1 MSASVASLVG
11 EELLAPAPPPA
22 VAYAAR
28 LATLFDAPQAV
39 LFYGSILRT
48 GDLDGVMDFYVL
60 TERVRPGL
68 RGLATR
74 LLWPDV
80 SYHELEIDGQVLRA
94 KVATMTLDQFGK
106 ATRGEGIDTT
116 IWARFVQPVGLVWSA
131 DSSAVP
137 QVVEAVADAART
149 AARFAAALG
158 PSEGP
163 PEAYWSALFQETY
176 AAEFRVEKGGRERS
190 ILSFDVARYHR
201 LLIACWR
208 EEGLLDLEGD
218 GSVRPALAEADRR
231 RLRAAWRLRRR
242 MGRPLNYARLVK
254 AAFTFEGAARYAAWK
269 IERHT
274 GMPVALTPWRERHPV
289 LAAPGVLWRLW
300 RQRQAQGKV
309 NTPTSNHPDESR
321 DPS

>member
-1 MSASVASLVG
+1 MSEAVASLVG
-11 EELLAPAPPPA
+11 EELRAPAPPQA
-22 VAYAAR
+22 VALAYR
-28 LATLFDAPQAV
+28 LLDRFEAPLAV

-48 GDLDGVMDFYVL
+48 GDLDGVLDFYVL
-60 TERVRPGL
+60 TQRVRPGP

-80 SYHELEIDGQVLRA
+80 SYHEVELDGQVLRA
-94 KVATMTLDQFGK
+94 KVATMTLAQFQS
-106 ATRGEGIDTT
+106 ATRGQGIDTT
-116 IWARFVQPVGLVWSA
+116 IWARFVQPAGLVWSA
-131 DSSAVP
+131 NPAVAG

-163 PEAYWSALFQETY
+163 PATYWSALFQETY

-190 ILSFDVARYHR
+190 ILAFDVERYHR
-201 LLIACWR
+201 LLVACWR
-208 EEGLLDLEGD
+208 EEGLLDIETET
-218 GSVRPALAEADRR
+218 SVQPTLNEADRKR
-231 RLRAAWRLRRR
+231 IQAAWRLRRR
-242 MGRPLNYARLVK
+242 MGRPLNYARLIK

-300 RQRQAQGKV
+300 RQRQAHSKAQKAGKA
-309 NTPTSNHPDESR
+309 
-321 DPS
+321 

>member
-1 MSASVASLVG
+1 MSRDALVRQAR
-11 EELLAPAPPPA
+11 EELQAEPPPA
-22 VAYAAR
+22 VAALGRTLAQAR
-28 LATLFDAPQAV
+28 GAVAV
-39 LFYGSILRT
+39 LFYGSALRT
-48 GDLDGVMDFYVL
+48 GDLDGVLDFYVL
-60 TERVRPGL
+60 TQRVRPGP

-80 SYHELEIDGQVLRA
+80 SYHEVELDGQVLRA
-94 KVATMTLDQFGK
+94 KVATMTLAQFQS
-106 ATRGEGIDTT
+106 ATRGQGIDTT
-116 IWARFVQPVGLVWSA
+116 IWARFVQPAGLVWSA
-131 DSSAVP
+131 NPAVAG

-163 PEAYWSALFQETY
+163 PATYWSALFQETY

-190 ILSFDVARYHR
+190 ILAFDVERYHR
-201 LLIACWR
+201 LLVACWR
-208 EEGLLDLEGD
+208 EEGLLDIETET
-218 GSVRPALAEADRR
+218 SVQPTLNEADRKR
-231 RLRAAWRLRRR
+231 IQAAWRLRRR
-242 MGRPLNYARLVK
+242 MGRPLNYARLIK

-300 RQRQAQGKV
+300 RQRQAHSKAQKAGKA
-309 NTPTSNHPDESR
+309 
-321 DPS
+321 

>member
-1 MSASVASLVG
+1 MTGAVSSLVG
-11 EELLAPAPPPA
+11 EELLAPAPPQA
-22 VAYAAR
+22 VA
-28 LATLFDAPQAV
+28 LATQLLDRFEAPLAV

-48 GDLDGVMDFYVL
+48 GDLDGVLDFYVL

-80 SYHELEIDGQVLRA
+80 SYHELEVDGQVLRA
-94 KVATMTLDQFGK
+94 KVATMTLAQFQA
-106 ATRGEGIDTT
+106 ATRGQGIDTT
-116 IWARFVQPVGLVWSA
+116 IWARFVQPAGLVWSA
-131 DSSAVP
+131 NQAVAD

-158 PSEGP
+158 PAAGSAET
-163 PEAYWSALFQETY
+163 YWSALFKETY

-190 ILSFDVARYHR
+190 ILGFDVTRYHR
-201 LLIACWR
+201 LLIACWG
-208 EEGLLDLEGD
+208 EEGLLEVETGD
-218 GSVRPALAEADRR
+218 EVRPRLSDADRK
-231 RLRAAWRLRRR
+231 RLQAAWRLRRR
-242 MGRPLNYARLVK
+242 MGRPLNYARLIK

-300 RQRQAQGKV
+300 RQRQAQGKAEV
-309 NTPTSNHPDESR
+309 
-321 DPS
+321 

>member
-1 MSASVASLVG
+1 MSGAVASLVG
-11 EELLAPAPPPA
+11 EELLAPVPPQAAALAHRLLDRFEAP
-22 VAYAAR
+22 
-28 LATLFDAPQAV
+28 LAV

-48 GDLDGVMDFYVL
+48 GDLDGVLDFYVL
-60 TERVRPGL
+60 TQDVRPGL

-80 SYHELEIDGQVLRA
+80 SYHEVELDGQVLRA
-94 KVATMTLDQFGK
+94 KVAPMTLAQFQA
-106 ATRGEGIDTT
+106 ATRGRGIDTT
-116 IWARFVQPVGLVWSA
+116 IWARFVQPAGLVWSA
-131 DSSAVP
+131 NPVVAD

-163 PEAYWSALFQETY
+163 PEAYWTALFQETY

-190 ILSFDVARYHR
+190 ILAFDVDRYHR
-201 LLIACWR
+201 LLVACWR
-208 EEGLLDLEGD
+208 EEGMLDI
-218 GSVRPALAEADRR
+218 EADGAVQPVLSRAGR
-231 RLRAAWRLRRR
+231 KRIQAAWRLRRR

-274 GMPVALTPWRERHPV
+274 GMPVALTPWRERHPL

-300 RQRQAQGKV
+300 RQRQAQGKAKL
-309 NTPTSNHPDESR
+309 
-321 DPS
+321 

>member
-1 MSASVASLVG
+1 MTETVASLVG
-11 EELLAPAPPPA
+11 GELLAPAPPPA
-22 VAYAAR
+22 VAYAGK
-28 LATLFDAPQAV
+28 LSKLFDAPLAV

-68 RGLATR
+68 RGLATKV
-74 LLWPDV
+74 LWPDV
-80 SYHELEIDGQVLRA
+80 SYHELEIEGRVLRA
-94 KVATMTLDQFGK
+94 KVATMTLDQFRA
-106 ATRGEGIDTT
+106 ATRGAGIDTT
-116 IWARFVQPVGLVWSA
+116 IWARFVQPAGLVWSTGA
-131 DSSAVP
+131 E
-137 QVVEAVADAART
+137 VVSEVIEAVADAART

-158 PSEGP
+158 PFEGP

-201 LLIACWR
+201 LLVACWR
-208 EEGLLDLEGD
+208 EEGLLDLEPD
-218 GSVRPALAEADRR
+218 GPVRPALDAADRKR
-231 RLRAAWRLRRR
+231 IQAAWRLRRR

-300 RQRQAQGKV
+300 RQRQAQTK
-309 NTPTSNHPDESR
+309 S
-321 DPS
+321 

>member
-1 MSASVASLVG
+1 MIASVASLVG
-11 EELLAPAPPPA
+11 EELLAAAPPPA
-22 VAYAAR
+22 VAYAAK
-28 LATLFDAPQAV
+28 LAQLFDAPQAV

-60 TERVRPGL
+60 TAHVRPGL

-74 LLWPDV
+74 VLWPDV

-94 KVATMTLDQFGK
+94 KVATMTLEQFGK

-116 IWARFVQPVGLVWSA
+116 IWARFVQPAGLVWNA
-131 DSSAVP
+131 GPAVVP
-137 QVVEAVADAART
+137 LVVEAVAAAART

-208 EEGLLDLEGD
+208 EDGLLGSETD
-218 GSVRPALAEADRR
+218 GSVQPALGPADRK
-231 RLRAAWRLRRR
+231 RLQAAWRLRRR

-300 RQRQAQGKV
+300 RQRQARAK
-309 NTPTSNHPDESR
+309 T
-321 DPS
+321 

>member
-1 MSASVASLVG
+1 MTGTVARLVG
-11 EELLAPAPPPA
+11 EELLAPAPPQA
-22 VAYAAR
+22 VTFAAR
-28 LATLFDAPQAV
+28 LVELFDAPQAV

-60 TERVRPGL
+60 TERVRPGP
-68 RGLATR
+68 RGLVTR

-80 SYHELEIDGQVLRA
+80 SYHELEVDGQVLRA
-94 KVATMTLDQFGK
+94 KVATMTLTQFQA
-106 ATRGEGIDTT
+106 ATRGQGIDTT
-116 IWARFVQPVGLVWSA
+116 IWARFVQPAGLVWSA
-131 DSSAVP
+131 TPAIAG

-158 PSEGP
+158 PPEGA
-163 PEAYWSALFQETY
+163 PEVYWSALFQETY

-208 EEGLLDLEGD
+208 EEGLLDAETD
-218 GSVRPALAEADRR
+218 GSVRPTLDGADRKR
-231 RLRAAWRLRRR
+231 VQAAWRLRRR
-242 MGRPLNYARLVK
+242 MGRPLNYARLIK
-254 AAFTFEGAARYAAWK
+254 AAFTFDGAARYAAWK

-274 GMPVALTPWRERHPV
+274 GMPVALTPWRERHPL

-300 RQRQAQGKV
+300 RQRQAQGKAKV
-309 NTPTSNHPDESR
+309 
-321 DPS
+321 

>member
-1 MSASVASLVG
+1 MTETVASLVG
-11 EELLAPAPPPA
+11 GELLAPAPPSA

-28 LATLFDAPQAV
+28 LAQLFDAPQAV

-60 TERVRPGL
+60 TEHLRPGL
-68 RGLATR
+68 RGLATKV
-74 LLWPDV
+74 LWPDV
-80 SYHELEIDGQVLRA
+80 SYHELEIDGRVLRA
-94 KVATMTLDQFGK
+94 KVATMTLDQFRK

-116 IWARFVQPVGLVWSA
+116 IWARFVQPAGLVWSA
-131 DSSAVP
+131 GPQVTA

-158 PSEGP
+158 PAEGP

-201 LLIACWR
+201 LLVACWR
-208 EEGLLDLEGD
+208 EEGWLDLGTD
-218 GSVRPALAEADRR
+218 GSVQPALGMADRK
-231 RLRAAWRLRRR
+231 RLQAAWRLRRR
-242 MGRPLNYARLVK
+242 LGRPLNYARLVK

-300 RQRQAQGKV
+300 RARQAQGKA
-309 NTPTSNHPDESR
+309 PKGA
-321 DPS
+321 

>member
-1 MSASVASLVG
+1 MTASVASLVG

-22 VAYAAR
+22 VAYAVK
-28 LATLFDAPQAV
+28 LAELFDAPQAV

-60 TERVRPGL
+60 TQHVRPGL

-80 SYHELEIDGQVLRA
+80 SYHELEIGGQMLRA
-94 KVATMTLDQFGK
+94 KVATMTLEQFRN

-116 IWARFVQPVGLVWSA
+116 IWARFVQPAGLVWSTNP
-131 DSSAVP
+131 AVGA

-158 PSEGP
+158 PVEGP

-201 LLIACWR
+201 LLIVCWH
-208 EEGLLDLEGD
+208 EEGLLDIETGGLVQPTLT
-218 GSVRPALAEADRR
+218 SQDRKR
-231 RLRAAWRLRRR
+231 IQAAWRLRRR
-242 MGRPLNYARLVK
+242 MGRPLNYARLIK

-300 RQRQAQGKV
+300 RERQAQSKTPKAGKA
-309 NTPTSNHPDESR
+309 
-321 DPS
+321 

>member
-1 MSASVASLVG
+1 LVG

-28 LATLFDAPQAV
+28 LAELFDAPQAV

-60 TERVRPGL
+60 TQHVRPGL

-80 SYHELEIDGQVLRA
+80 SYHELEVGGQVLRA
-94 KVATMTLDQFGK
+94 KVATMTLEQFRK
-106 ATRGEGIDTT
+106 ATRGEGVDTT
-116 IWARFVQPVGLVWSA
+116 IWARFVQPAGLVWSVSPQVA
-131 DSSAVP
+131 A

-201 LLIACWR
+201 LLVACWR
-208 EEGLLDLEGD
+208 EEGLLDIETEGAVQPRL
-218 GSVRPALAEADRR
+218 GEASRKR
-231 RLRAAWRLRRR
+231 IQAAWRLRRR
-242 MGRPLNYARLVK
+242 MGRPLNYARLIK
-254 AAFTFEGAARYAAWK
+254 AAFTFDGAARYAAWK

-300 RQRQAQGKV
+300 RQRQAQARAQKAGKA
-309 NTPTSNHPDESR
+309 
-321 DPS
+321 

>member
-1 MSASVASLVG
+1 MTGAVASLVG
-11 EELLAPAPPPA
+11 AELLAPVPPQ
-22 VAYAAR
+22 AAAFATR
-28 LATLFDAPQAV
+28 LLDRFDTPLAV

-60 TERVRPGL
+60 TQRVRPGL
-68 RGLATR
+68 RGLATT

-80 SYHELEIDGQVLRA
+80 SYHELELDGQVLRA
-94 KVATMTLDQFGK
+94 KVATMTLAQFHK

-116 IWARFVQPVGLVWSA
+116 IWARFVQPAGLVWSA
-131 DSSAVP
+131 DPEVAD

-149 AARFAAALG
+149 AARYAAALG
-158 PSEGP
+158 PPEGP

-190 ILSFDVARYHR
+190 ILGFDVDRYRR
-201 LLIACWR
+201 LLVACWR
-208 EEGLLDLEGD
+208 EAGVLDLEAD
-218 GSVRPALAEADRR
+218 GSIQPALSAEDRQR
-231 RLRAAWRLRRR
+231 IQAAWRLRRR

-300 RQRQAQGKV
+300 RARRAQGGGPKV
-309 NTPTSNHPDESR
+309 V
-321 DPS
+321 

>member
-1 MSASVASLVG
+1 MSGAVASLVG
-11 EELLAPAPPPA
+11 EELLAPVPPQAAALAHRLLDRFEAP
-22 VAYAAR
+22 
-28 LATLFDAPQAV
+28 LAV

-48 GDLDGVMDFYVL
+48 GDLDGVLDFYVL
-60 TERVRPGL
+60 TQDVRPGL

-80 SYHELEIDGQVLRA
+80 SYHEVELDGQVLRA
-94 KVATMTLDQFGK
+94 KVATMTLAQFQA
-106 ATRGEGIDTT
+106 ATRGRGIDTT
-116 IWARFVQPVGLVWSA
+116 IWARFVQPAGLVWSA
-131 DSSAVP
+131 NPVVAD

-190 ILSFDVARYHR
+190 ILAFDIDRYHR
-201 LLIACWR
+201 LLVACWR
-208 EEGLLDLEGD
+208 EEGLLDIEAD
-218 GSVRPALAEADRR
+218 GAVQPALSQADRKR
-231 RLRAAWRLRRR
+231 IQAAWRLRRR

-300 RQRQAQGKV
+300 RAQQGRK
-309 NTPTSNHPDESR
+309 TR
-321 DPS
+321 KA

>member
-1 MSASVASLVG
+1 MTDTVASLTRD
-11 EELLAPAPPPA
+11 ELLAPAPPHA
-22 VAYAAR
+22 VTYAAK
-28 LATLFDAPQAV
+28 LAALFEAPLAV

-60 TERVRPGL
+60 TEHVRPGL

-80 SYHELEIDGQVLRA
+80 SYHELELDGQVLRA
-94 KVATMTLDQFGK
+94 KVATMTLAQFRK

-116 IWARFVQPVGLVWSA
+116 IWARFVQPAGLVWSA
-131 DSSAVP
+131 SPAVGE
-137 QVVEAVADAART
+137 QVIEAVADAACT
-149 AARFAAALG
+149 AARFSAALG
-158 PSEGP
+158 PVEGR

-208 EEGLLDLEGD
+208 EEGLLDIETD
-218 GSVRPALAEADRR
+218 GPMQPTLTSRDRKR
-231 RLRAAWRLRRR
+231 IQAAWRLRRR

-254 AAFTFEGAARYAAWK
+254 AAFTFDGAARYAAWK

-300 RQRQAQGKV
+300 RQRQAQTKTSKAGKA
-309 NTPTSNHPDESR
+309 
-321 DPS
+321 

>member
-1 MSASVASLVG
+1 MTGTVARLVG
-11 EELLAPAPPPA
+11 EELLAPAPPQA
-22 VAYAAR
+22 VTFAAK
-28 LATLFDAPQAV
+28 LVELFDAPQAV

-68 RGLATR
+68 RGLVTK

-80 SYHELEIDGQVLRA
+80 SYHELEVDGQVLRA
-94 KVATMTLDQFGK
+94 KVATMTLAQFQA
-106 ATRGEGIDTT
+106 ATRGQGIDTT
-116 IWARFVQPVGLVWSA
+116 IWARFVQPAGLVWSA
-131 DSSAVP
+131 SPAIGE

-190 ILSFDVARYHR
+190 ILAFDIDRYHR
-201 LLIACWR
+201 LLVACWR
-208 EEGLLDLEGD
+208 EEGLLDIEAD
-218 GSVRPALAEADRR
+218 GAVQPALSQADRKR
-231 RLRAAWRLRRR
+231 IQAAWRLRRR

-300 RQRQAQGKV
+300 RAQQGRK
-309 NTPTSNHPDESR
+309 TR
-321 DPS
+321 KA